1 MKSDEIKKQREK
13 ALEYYNR
20 AGIVLTAKEAEN
32 IEIAEF
38 GLGMVD
44 EVGLQ
49 LVTYINTDRVCA
61 KEMVLLPHQVC
72 PEHRH
77 IPTDGM
83 EGKEE
88 TFRCRYGKVYLY
100 TDTDSTA
107 TADDLSIP
115 LPKTDVT
122 VFAETVLYPG
132 QQFTIMPFT
141 LHWFAAG
148 EDGAVISGFS
158 THSTDETDFFTDKRI
173 VRLAIAEN

>member
-1 MKSDEIKKQREK
+1 MKKEDILKQREK
-13 ALEYYNR
+13 ALEYYKK
-20 AGIVLTAKEAEN
+20 AGIVLTPKEAAN

-49 LVTYINTDRVCA
+49 LVTYVNTDRVCA

-77 IPTDGM
+77 VPTNGM

-100 TDTDSTA
+100 TDTDKSA
-107 TADDLSIP
+107 KAADIHVP
-115 LPKTDVT
+115 LPKTNVT
-122 VFAETVLYPG
+122 VFAETVLCPG
-132 QQFTIMPFT
+132 QQFTIMPGT

-148 EDGAVISGFS
+148 EEGAVISEFS
-158 THSTDETDFFTDKRI
+158 THSTDETDCFTDKRI
-173 VRLAIAEN
+173 IRISTEE

>member
-61 KEMVLLPHQVC
+61 KELVLLPQQVC

-83 EGKEE
+83 EGKELE
-88 TFRCRYGKVYLY
+88 DLKWFKDATPEIVRCYDWLFRPEEFAKLP
-100 TDTDSTA
+100 
-107 TADDLSIP
+107 P
-115 LPKTDVT
+115 LPMD
-122 VFAETVLYPG
+122 
-132 QQFTIMPFT
+132 
-141 LHWFAAG
+141 
-148 EDGAVISGFS
+148 
-158 THSTDETDFFTDKRI
+158 DE
-173 VRLAIAEN
+173 

>member
-83 EGKEE
+83 EG
-88 TFRCRYGKVYLY
+88 
-100 TDTDSTA
+100 
-107 TADDLSIP
+107 
-115 LPKTDVT
+115 
-122 VFAETVLYPG
+122 
-132 QQFTIMPFT
+132 
-141 LHWFAAG
+141 
-148 EDGAVISGFS
+148 
-158 THSTDETDFFTDKRI
+158 
-173 VRLAIAEN
+173 